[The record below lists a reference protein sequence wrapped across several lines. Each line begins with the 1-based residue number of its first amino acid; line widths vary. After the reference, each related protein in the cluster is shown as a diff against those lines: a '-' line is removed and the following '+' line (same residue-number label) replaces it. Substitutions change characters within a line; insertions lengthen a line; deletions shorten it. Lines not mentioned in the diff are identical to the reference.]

1 MLAPPTV
8 GEFTPKQKH
17 PRQVTCHPTR
27 VGVQSVL
34 PGCYIHLGHE
44 PGRLLRRWLIS
55 LQSHYS
61 TPLRHNQDRTCVLWA
76 GLALGHGDLTTMVVI
91 VHPTLKS
98 SPIGELLPTTERGV
112 AVEKFHQWWN
122 FCKRPSGALMPIGI
136 VRPTRAGAS
145 LDKSC
150 NRLQDLTFP
159 PRGRGR
165 HNVYYVIHICVGVH
179 PTRAGAPIVPLCHMC
194 QFTPRGRGRH
204 SFLRRK
210 DLSFSVHPTRA
221 GASHLLPG

>member
-1 MLAPPTV
+1 VLSYPRLGAMTTWAGARTLTTSLAHFILT
-8 GEFTPKQKH
+8 QD
-17 PRQVTCHPTR
+17 
-27 VGVQSVL
+27 
-34 PGCYIHLGHE
+34 
-44 PGRLLRRWLIS
+44 
-55 LQSHYS
+55 YS
-61 TPLRHNQDRTCVLWA
+61 TTARQNQDRTCVLWA

-145 LDKSC
+145 RIKSFL
-150 NRLQDLTFP
+150 RRKDRFPHAGGGVTRQILYPGTRFMFP

-165 HNVYYVIHICVGVH
+165 HDFGTS
-179 PTRAGAPIVPLCHMC
+179 PPGAGESERTGARGAAELRRGGAPPAH
-194 QFTPRGRGRH
+194 Q
-204 SFLRRK
+204 
-210 DLSFSVHPTRA
+210 RA
-221 GASHLLPG
+221 AGNAR